1 MDGGWGK
8 RMGGSAYRRLGNRTA
23 FRPAYNDDALQT
35 PICRYV
41 SPSRRIDPY
50 DSLGG
55 KITVHK
61 IVIDSKTQYL
71 NLFRG
76 NELLFVAPVS
86 TSRFGLGFEPG
97 SRKTPTGSFRVRE
110 KIGGEMPIGTV
121 YKGRRPIASS
131 VDRSAE
137 EDLITSRILWLE
149 GLEENNA
156 NTKERYIY
164 IHGTNQ
170 EHSIGQP
177 TSNGCIR
184 MRNTDV
190 IRLFDLVE
198 PGVLVEIVG

>member
-1 MDGGWGK
+1 MN
-8 RMGGSAYRRLGNRTA
+8 AAILY
-23 FRPAYNDDALQT
+23 
-35 PICRYV
+35 
-41 SPSRRIDPY
+41 
-50 DSLGG
+50 
-55 KITVHK
+55 K

-71 NLFRG
+71 NFFHG
-76 NELLFVAPVS
+76 EELLLAAPVS

-121 YKGRRPIASS
+121 FKGRRPIAAS

-137 EDLITSRILWLE
+137 ADLITSRILWLD
-149 GLEENNA
+149 GLDENNA

-164 IHGTNQ
+164 IHGTNH

-184 MRNTDV
+184 MRNADV

-198 PGVLVEIVG
+198 VGVLVEIVG

>member
-1 MDGGWGK
+1 MN
-8 RMGGSAYRRLGNRTA
+8 AAILY
-23 FRPAYNDDALQT
+23 
-35 PICRYV
+35 
-41 SPSRRIDPY
+41 
-50 DSLGG
+50 
-55 KITVHK
+55 K

-71 NLFRG
+71 NFFRG
-76 NELLFVAPVS
+76 EELLLAAPVS

-121 YKGRRPIASS
+121 FKGRRPIAAS

-137 EDLITSRILWLE
+137 EDLITSRILWLD
-149 GLEENNA
+149 GLDENNA

-164 IHGTNQ
+164 IHGTNH

-184 MRNTDV
+184 MRNADV

-198 PGVLVEIVG
+198 VGVPVEIVG

>member
-1 MDGGWGK
+1 MN
-8 RMGGSAYRRLGNRTA
+8 AAILY
-23 FRPAYNDDALQT
+23 
-35 PICRYV
+35 
-41 SPSRRIDPY
+41 
-50 DSLGG
+50 
-55 KITVHK
+55 K

-71 NLFRG
+71 NFFRG
-76 NELLFVAPVS
+76 EELLLAAPVS

-110 KIGGEMPIGTV
+110 KIGGEMPIETV
-121 YKGRRPIASS
+121 FKGRRPIAAS

-137 EDLITSRILWLE
+137 EDLITSRILWLD
-149 GLEENNA
+149 GLDENNA

-164 IHGTNQ
+164 IHGTNH

-184 MRNTDV
+184 MRNADV

-198 PGVLVEIVG
+198 VGVLVEIVG